1 MTQLV
6 LIEPKK
12 IDDAIKSI
20 GERSQILDFDIHTTA
35 VQCLLHAEKHGD
47 PRKMNNLI
55 NALGKA
61 HRAKTLKL
69 WVETYSPIR
78 WNGDGKVGIL
88 PKDSKKYV
96 PFQIEEAD
104 AMKFWDLQQETVK
117 KPLTLAALKKI
128 VEGLTRKVDKAVE
141 DGAIAEG
148 ENVIAMKDWIAKVQ
162 AAA

>member
-1 MTQLV
+1 MTQIV
-6 LIEPKK
+6 LIEAKK
-12 IDDAIKSI
+12 IDAAIASI
-20 GERSQILDFDIHTTA
+20 AERSQILDFDIHTTA
-35 VQCLLHAEKHGD
+35 VQCLLHAQEHGD
-47 PRKMNNLI
+47 PRKMDNLI
-55 NALGKA
+55 KALGKA
-61 HRAKTLKL
+61 HRSKTLKL
-69 WVETYSPIR
+69 WAETYSPIR

-96 PFQIEEAD
+96 PFQIVEAD
-104 AMKFWDLQQETVK
+104 AMKFWDLQEETVK

-148 ENVIAMKDWIAKVQ
+148 ENVVDMKAWIAKVQ

>member
-6 LIEPKK
+6 LIEAKK
-12 IDDAIKSI
+12 IDAAIASI
-20 GERSQILDFDIHTTA
+20 AKRSALLDFDIHTTA
-35 VQCLLHAEKHGD
+35 VQCLLHAKKHDD
-47 PRKMNNLI
+47 PRKMDNLI

-61 HRAKTLKL
+61 HRALTLKL

-96 PFQIEEAD
+96 PFQIVEAD
-104 AMKFWDLQQETVK
+104 AMKFWDLQEETVK

-128 VEGLTRKVDKAVE
+128 VEGLTKKVEKAE
-141 DGAIAEG
+141 ENGQIAEG